1 MKVKKHV
8 ALPPE
13 LLEFLKQEQGQTL
26 LVKGRAGTG
35 KSTFVLSLLDELSQH
50 LPDQFKVGNF
60 IYLSSRVASENLRTQ
75 FPWAFEKFPASNI
88 IDATPSLMGMPESQM
103 EPEGATEHRIVY
115 SDELTFISAV
125 NDQLQDL
132 SSPVCVIDSFDAII
146 EAAQAD
152 PQRLTSAL
160 TNLGRSLCAKIILV
174 LEGIEESPLD
184 HIVDGIICVTK
195 TQTEGRMW
203 RSMQLLKLRG
213 TSIDRGKRGFSLR
226 DSHFS
231 ILHSYDAELAHRIS
245 DFQVIPHTAGRF
257 SSGIKE
263 MDTIFCGFR
272 RGTTLFINVSEG
284 VSNEVVNTL
293 ILSMIANFLRQQS
306 GVIIVPPN
314 KLSFR
319 RLKAAALRYGFVD
332 QLNTH
337 LRLFTSAAT
346 SLGVSSAAGEL
357 GEPYYKTVA
366 FRESSD
372 LENAWSMVLEEL
384 RNQGCQDLLSVIG
397 FGWLHSWVGPSELP
411 RWATRITN
419 DTATESNLAV
429 TIGYSST
436 PEINRY
442 LADLADIHIELEV
455 KEGVTVLR
463 GINPSTPQYCI
474 YTALQEGKPQIG
486 FQEIA

>member
-1 MKVKKHV
+1 V
-8 ALPPE
+8 AFPPE
-13 LLEFLKQEQGQTL
+13 LIEFLKQKQGQTL

-35 KSTFVLSLLDELSQH
+35 KSTFVLSLLDELSQQ
-50 LPDQFKVGNF
+50 LPDQFQVNNF
-60 IYLSSRVASENLRTQ
+60 IYLSTRVASENLQTQ
-75 FPWAFEKFPASNI
+75 FPWAFEKFPTSNI
-88 IDATPSLMGMPESQM
+88 IDATPLMMGIPESQIGS
-103 EPEGATEHRIVY
+103 EDTVEHRIVY

-125 NDQLQDL
+125 NDQLRDL
-132 SSPVCVIDSFDAII
+132 TSPVCVIDSFDAII

-160 TNLGRSLCAKIILV
+160 TNLGRSLYAKIILV
-174 LEGIEESPLD
+174 LEGMEESPLD
-184 HIVDGIICVTK
+184 HIVDGILCVTK

-203 RSMQLLKLRG
+203 RSLQLIKLRG
-213 TSIDRGKRGFSLR
+213 TSIDRGLQGFSL
-226 DSHFS
+226 SNNHFS
-231 ILHSYDAELAHRIS
+231 ILHSYDNELAYRIS

-263 MDTIFCGFR
+263 MDTIFGGFR
-272 RGTTLFINVSEG
+272 RGSTFFVDVLEG

-293 ILSMIANFLRQQS
+293 VLSMIANFLRQQS

-384 RNQGCQDLLSVIG
+384 RNQGCQDLLCVIG
-397 FGWLHSWVGPSELP
+397 FGWLNSWVGPSELP

-442 LADLADIHIELEV
+442 LADLADIHVEIAV
-455 KEGVTVLR
+455 KEGVTIFR

-474 YTALQEGKPQIG
+474 YTQLKEGKPQVG